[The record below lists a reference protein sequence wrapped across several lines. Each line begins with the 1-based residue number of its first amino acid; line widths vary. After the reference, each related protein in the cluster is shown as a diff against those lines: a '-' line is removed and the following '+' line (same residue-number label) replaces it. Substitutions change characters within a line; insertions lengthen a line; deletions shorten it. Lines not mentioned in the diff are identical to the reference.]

1 MKRRNFIGLGLLTL
15 TMLHGSV
22 RAQESIY
29 PDRPIRLVLGF
40 PPGGSSD
47 MVARLLAKHLTE
59 QMKVAVVVENKTGAG
74 GIIAAKNV
82 ERAHPDGYTLLY
94 ATSSVVLTPSLYK
107 VPPFDP
113 VKNFVPVSLVAT
125 APLVMVANPAFPA
138 KNVKEFVAYARSHPG
153 MPYAT
158 TGTGINSHLAGAQFD
173 RAFELNM
180 TPVAYRG
187 GAPALADVAAGHIS
201 MMFNVITDTLPQIE
215 GGRVRALAVLSAQ
228 RSPLLPDVPTLAEA
242 SERQGL
248 EVGAWHTVIGPKG
261 IPPVIVAR
269 LEKEIAIAVKDP
281 SFKARLEELGSESL
295 PGDSAAAASLV
306 KSEYEKWGKLI
317 HELHISVE

>member
-1 MKRRNFIGLGLLTL
+1 MKRRNLIAVSLLTL

-22 RAQESIY
+22 HAQESTY

-47 MVARLLAKHLTE
+47 MVARLLAQYLTK
-59 QMKVAVVVENKTGAG
+59 QIKVSVVVENKTGAG
-74 GIIAAKNV
+74 GIIAAKDV

-113 VKNFVPVSLVAT
+113 IKDFIPVSLVAT
-125 APLVMVANPAFPA
+125 APLVMVVNPAFPA
-138 KNVKEFVAYARSHPG
+138 KNVKEFVAYAKNHPG

-173 RAFELNM
+173 RAFALKM

-187 GAPALADVAAGHIS
+187 ASPALTDVAAGHVP
-201 MMFNVITDTLPQIE
+201 MMFNVITDTIQQIQ
-215 GGRVRALAVLSAQ
+215 GDRVRALAVLSAK
-228 RSPLLPDVPTLAEA
+228 RSPLLPNIPTLAEA
-242 SERQGL
+242 TGRQGL
-248 EVGAWHTVIGPKG
+248 EVGAWHTVLAPKNT
-261 IPPVIVAR
+261 PAAIVAR
-269 LEKEIAIAVKDP
+269 LEKEIDTVVRDP
-281 SFKARLEELGSESL
+281 AFKAKLEELGSESL
-295 PGDSAAAASLV
+295 PGDSAAAGALL
-306 KSEYEKWGKLI
+306 KSEYKKWGKLI
-317 HELHISVE
+317 RELNISVD